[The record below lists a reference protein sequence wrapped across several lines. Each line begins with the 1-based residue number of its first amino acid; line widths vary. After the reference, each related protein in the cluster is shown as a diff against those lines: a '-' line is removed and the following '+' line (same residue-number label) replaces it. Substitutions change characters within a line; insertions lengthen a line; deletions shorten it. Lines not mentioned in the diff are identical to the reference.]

1 MAQEHD
7 LFDDI
12 IEISKGFDFL
22 KNPLGGVTDALDPS
36 APQWNPADYKERPR
50 GNTIPCL
57 TCKNEK
63 SGCTACM
70 DVCPVNAIEVEEDAI
85 EILDSC
91 RKCGL
96 CAAACPT
103 EAIISPR
110 LAPKNLYDDI
120 VSAATSHETAY
131 VTCTRALKRM
141 PRENEVV
148 VACVGDITAET
159 WFSVLADYPNVSV
172 YLPLGVCDKC
182 RNTGGEDI
190 LGEAIAKAEEWSG
203 TGMGLEVDPKSLK
216 CHKRREYERK
226 EYMEKIARTTG
237 LTVTKLGDGG
247 AGLGDAEVEGPS
259 PSDYPAGAHAQH
271 HVRHHDDQAPPFA
284 HPRAAAGALDAAKPS
299 RACPEHAGEHAGV
312 RF

>member
-12 IEISKGFDFL
+12 IEISKGLDFF
-22 KNPLGGVTDALDPS
+22 KDPLGGVTDALDPS

-182 RNTGGEDI
+182 RNIGKNGSYSHYEYKQDHSV
-190 LGEAIAKAEEWSG
+190 LKLVSADKQHN
-203 TGMGLEVDPKSLK
+203 SL
-216 CHKRREYERK
+216 
-226 EYMEKIARTTG
+226 TDTDSPG
-237 LTVTKLGDGG
+237 S
-247 AGLGDAEVEGPS
+247 AGS
-259 PSDYPAGAHAQH
+259 YKSDYPCKH
-271 HVRHHDDQAPPFA
+271 
-284 HPRAAAGALDAAKPS
+284 KSS
-299 RACPEHAGEHAGV
+299 RQSGKLTKRC
-312 RF
+312 

>member
-120 VSAATSHETAY
+120 VSAAT
-131 VTCTRALKRM
+131 R
-141 PRENEVV
+141 
-148 VACVGDITAET
+148 
-159 WFSVLADYPNVSV
+159 FVLAK
-172 YLPLGVCDKC
+172 LMALEALGVDPRPPTSPARAPSSAC
-182 RNTGGEDI
+182 R
-190 LGEAIAKAEEWSG
+190 
-203 TGMGLEVDPKSLK
+203 
-216 CHKRREYERK
+216 
-226 EYMEKIARTTG
+226 ARTRSS
-237 LTVTKLGDGG
+237 
-247 AGLGDAEVEGPS
+247 S
-259 PSDYPAGAHAQH
+259 PVWAIL
-271 HVRHHDDQAPPFA
+271 R
-284 HPRAAAGALDAAKPS
+284 PRPGS
-299 RACPEHAGEHAGV
+299 RYWRTIPT
-312 RF
+312 

>member
-110 LAPKNLYDDI
+110 LAPKNLYDDKH
-120 VSAATSHETAY
+120 AFYH
-131 VTCTRALKRM
+131 L
-141 PRENEVV
+141 
-148 VACVGDITAET
+148 
-159 WFSVLADYPNVSV
+159 
-172 YLPLGVCDKC
+172 
-182 RNTGGEDI
+182 
-190 LGEAIAKAEEWSG
+190 
-203 TGMGLEVDPKSLK
+203 
-216 CHKRREYERK
+216 
-226 EYMEKIARTTG
+226 
-237 LTVTKLGDGG
+237 
-247 AGLGDAEVEGPS
+247 S
-259 PSDYPAGAHAQH
+259 PSLQEAYAQKQQYH
-271 HVRHHDDQAPPFA
+271 HKQEYIQRP
-284 HPRAAAGALDAAKPS
+284 
-299 RACPEHAGEHAGV
+299 
-312 RF
+312 

>member
-12 IEISKGFDFL
+12 IEISKGLDFF
-22 KNPLGGVTDALDPS
+22 KDPLGGVTDALDPS

-57 TCKNEK
+57 ACKNEK

-70 DVCPVNAIEVEEDAI
+70 DVCPVNAIEIEEDAI

-110 LAPKNLYDDI
+110 LAPKNVYDDI

-148 VACVGDITAET
+148 VA
-159 WFSVLADYPNVSV
+159 
-172 YLPLGVCDKC
+172 
-182 RNTGGEDI
+182 
-190 LGEAIAKAEEWSG
+190 
-203 TGMGLEVDPKSLK
+203 
-216 CHKRREYERK
+216 
-226 EYMEKIARTTG
+226 
-237 LTVTKLGDGG
+237 
-247 AGLGDAEVEGPS
+247 
-259 PSDYPAGAHAQH
+259 
-271 HVRHHDDQAPPFA
+271 
-284 HPRAAAGALDAAKPS
+284 
-299 RACPEHAGEHAGV
+299 
-312 RF
+312 

>member
-70 DVCPVNAIEVEEDAI
+70 DVCPVNAIEVEEDSI

-96 CAAACPT
+96 CAATCPT

-110 LAPKNLYDDI
+110 LAPKNVYDDI
-120 VSAATSHETAY
+120 VSAATSHETPTLPAR
-131 VTCTRALKRM
+131 VPLSACRAK
-141 PRENEVV
+141 
-148 VACVGDITAET
+148 TK
-159 WFSVLADYPNVSV
+159 SS
-172 YLPLGVCDKC
+172 LPAWA
-182 RNTGGEDI
+182 I
-190 LGEAIAKAEEWSG
+190 LRQRPG
-203 TGMGLEVDPKSLK
+203 
-216 CHKRREYERK
+216 
-226 EYMEKIARTTG
+226 
-237 LTVTKLGDGG
+237 
-247 AGLGDAEVEGPS
+247 
-259 PSDYPAGAHAQH
+259 
-271 HVRHHDDQAPPFA
+271 
-284 HPRAAAGALDAAKPS
+284 S
-299 RACPEHAGEHAGV
+299 RYWPTIPT
-312 RF
+312 